1 MGVRTVV
8 RLAAPTALA
17 HWVQALISSII
28 NIIIVAFPAGRL
40 IIIITIYLFVPGQ
53 IDAFKRDITIPRWYA
68 VALTLLIIY

>member
-40 IIIITIYLFVPGQ
+40 IIIIITIYS
-53 IDAFKRDITIPRWYA
+53 
-68 VALTLLIIY
+68 TLVR